1 MTSDTTWIEYP
12 LLTIPSWNF
21 QLTVDTNSVVW
32 FGKLDPVENVVAFDG
47 INFNGLDIPFPEI
60 QNSTIS
66 AVFSDNNNN
75 KWFGFANGY
84 TLSTQEIFQLIY

>member
-1 MTSDTTWIEYP
+1 MD
-12 LLTIPSWNF
+12 
-21 QLTVDTNSVVW
+21 
-32 FGKLDPVENVVAFDG
+32 K
-47 INFNGLDIPFPEI
+47 NFNRLDIPFPEI

-84 TLSTQEIFQLIY
+84 TLSTQEMFQLIILADTMPPRISEYYFDRNSNWRGILGNLIITVIDTV